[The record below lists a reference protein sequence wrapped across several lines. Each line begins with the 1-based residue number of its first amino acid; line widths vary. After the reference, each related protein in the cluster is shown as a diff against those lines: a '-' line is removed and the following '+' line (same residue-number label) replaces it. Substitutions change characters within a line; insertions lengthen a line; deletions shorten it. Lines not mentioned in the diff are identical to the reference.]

1 MPKTKKAVP
10 AASTTAPAD
19 IEQAKQ
25 DLLARAKKAGEI
37 DQKDITA
44 LLADT
49 PENVDALDAL
59 YTELADAGVQVK
71 TAESGGPGEDG
82 EDFSDEWVAEDGE
95 EILPDVNDQSY
106 LDDIADDSVRLYL
119 REIGKIPLLNA
130 EEELALAQRVV
141 AGDKGAKDKMAE
153 ANMRL
158 VVSIAKRYVGRGLDL
173 LDLIQEGNT
182 GLLRAVEKFDPDKGF
197 KFSTYATWWIRQA
210 ITRAI
215 ADQARTIRIPVHMVE
230 TINKLLRTQRRL
242 TQELNREPTNDEIAK
257 AMDLDVDKV
266 EHIMKIKQ
274 DISSLD
280 ASIRDDEEESVL
292 ADFIED
298 EDAVSPEESATNQ
311 LLKEQVKGML
321 GALTEREQKIL
332 KLRFGLEDGKQH
344 TLEEVGQEFSV
355 TRERIRQIEAK
366 ALAKLRKHKD
376 AKKLHDYIK

>member
-119 REIGKIPLLNA
+119 R
-130 EEELALAQRVV
+130 
-141 AGDKGAKDKMAE
+141 
-153 ANMRL
+153 
-158 VVSIAKRYVGRGLDL
+158 
-173 LDLIQEGNT
+173 
-182 GLLRAVEKFDPDKGF
+182 
-197 KFSTYATWWIRQA
+197 
-210 ITRAI
+210 
-215 ADQARTIRIPVHMVE
+215 
-230 TINKLLRTQRRL
+230 
-242 TQELNREPTNDEIAK
+242 
-257 AMDLDVDKV
+257 
-266 EHIMKIKQ
+266 
-274 DISSLD
+274 
-280 ASIRDDEEESVL
+280 
-292 ADFIED
+292 
-298 EDAVSPEESATNQ
+298 
-311 LLKEQVKGML
+311 
-321 GALTEREQKIL
+321 
-332 KLRFGLEDGKQH
+332 
-344 TLEEVGQEFSV
+344 
-355 TRERIRQIEAK
+355 
-366 ALAKLRKHKD
+366 
-376 AKKLHDYIK
+376 